1 MCGKFFGPS
10 TSLDRVANE
19 VGFEDKKSVGC
30 DVRMGGCLRTVD
42 GVNALL
48 PGLQSY
54 DLTRKTDPAIERIK
68 KKSPTEAIDCPAFS
82 AAASFGVWLACL
94 VVMALKTLSDEFDV
108 DDK

>member
-1 MCGKFFGPS
+1 MCGKFFGPF

-19 VGFEDKKSVGC
+19 IGINQKKSVGC
-30 DVRMGGCLRTVD
+30 DVHWMVCLRTID

-68 KKSPTEAIDCPAFS
+68 KKSPTEAIDCPDFS
-82 AAASFGVWLACL
+82 AAGAFGTGFASL
-94 VVMALKTLSDEFDV
+94 VVMALKTLSN
-108 DDK
+108 